1 MVGPF
6 TGPDQSAPLEAAG
19 NGGPR
24 QMITPQPGPGR
35 ILGEQNPA
43 YVLLSPPSLQPQ
55 PNLPHSRLTVTPER
69 RRQLLA
75 LLAELGLD
83 PLERQGPG
91 DSAQALAPLEEALSH
106 TSARLPINHERLEF
120 LGDAVLRLAAAE
132 YLEQQHG
139 GLSVGQRSAL
149 RAQLVSDRWLAELG
163 ERCGLERLWRI
174 GAMAAGDQA
183 GRATI
188 QAELCEAL
196 IGAIYL
202 AWGGPQGGLLAVAR
216 WLTPHWQRSSQELL
230 SDPDRHNWKSAL
242 QEWSQARGLGL
253 PTYHCHQA
261 SSGHGDPR
269 RFHCTA
275 SLPRAQA
282 SPMASG
288 SADQHTTAEGWGP
301 SRRAAEQA
309 AAARLLQLLRSAPAG

>member
-1 MVGPF
+1 
-6 TGPDQSAPLEAAG
+6 
-19 NGGPR
+19 
-24 QMITPQPGPGR
+24 
-35 ILGEQNPA
+35 
-43 YVLLSPPSLQPQ
+43 
-55 PNLPHSRLTVTPER
+55 VTPKR

-83 PLERQGPG
+83 PLESQGPG
-91 DSAQALAPLEEALSH
+91 DSSQALAPLEEALSH
-106 TSARLPINHERLEF
+106 TSARLSHNHERLEF

-132 YLEQQHG
+132 YLEQHHG

-174 GAMAAGDQA
+174 GAMAAGDRA

-196 IGAIYL
+196 VGAVYL
-202 AWGGPQGGLLAVAR
+202 AWGGPHGGLLAVAR
-216 WLTPHWQRSSQELL
+216 WLTPHWQRSTQELL

-253 PTYHCHQA
+253 PTYHCRQA
-261 SSGHGDPR
+261 SSVHGDPR

-275 SLPRAQA
+275 SLP
-282 SPMASG
+282 SG
-288 SADQHTTAEGWGP
+288 SPGQLTAAEGWGP

>member
-1 MVGPF
+1 MVGQF

-83 PLERQGPG
+83 PLENPGPG

-132 YLEQQHG
+132 YLEQHHG
-139 GLSVGQRSAL
+139 SLLVGQRSAL

-163 ERCGLERLWRI
+163 ERCGLERLSRI
-174 GAMAAGDQA
+174 GTMAASDQA

-288 SADQHTTAEGWGP
+288 SADQHTTSEGWGP

>member
-1 MVGPF
+1 MVGQF
-6 TGPDQSAPLEAAG
+6 TGPDPRAPLEAAG

-24 QMITPQPGPGR
+24 QMITPQPGQGR
-35 ILGEQNPA
+35 SLGEQNPA
-43 YVLLSPPSLQPQ
+43 YVLLSPLVTTPRPQ
-55 PNLPHSRLTVTPER
+55 PYCSATVTPER
-69 RRQLLA
+69 RLQLLA

-83 PLERQGPG
+83 PLAGPG
-91 DSAQALAPLEEALSH
+91 DSAQALAPLDEALSH
-106 TSARLPINHERLEF
+106 TSARLPRNHERLEF

-132 YLEQQHG
+132 YLEQHHG

-163 ERCGLERLWRI
+163 ERCCLERLWRI
-174 GAMAAGDQA
+174 GAMAAGDRA

-196 IGAIYL
+196 VGAIYL
-202 AWGGPQGGLLAVAR
+202 AWGGPSGGLLAVAR

-261 SSGHGDPR
+261 STGHGDPR

-275 SLPRAQA
+275 LLPA
-282 SPMASG
+282 P
-288 SADQHTTAEGWGP
+288 TAAANPACGEGWGP

-309 AAARLLQLLRSAPAG
+309 AAAQLLAALRSAPAD

>member
-1 MVGPF
+1 
-6 TGPDQSAPLEAAG
+6 
-19 NGGPR
+19 
-24 QMITPQPGPGR
+24 
-35 ILGEQNPA
+35 
-43 YVLLSPPSLQPQ
+43 
-55 PNLPHSRLTVTPER
+55 VTPER

-83 PLERQGPG
+83 PLENPGPG

-132 YLEQQHG
+132 YLEQHHG
-139 GLSVGQRSAL
+139 SLLVGQRSAL

-174 GAMAAGDQA
+174 GTMAAGDRA

-202 AWGGPQGGLLAVAR
+202 AWGGPHGGLLAVAR

>member
-1 MVGPF
+1 
-6 TGPDQSAPLEAAG
+6 
-19 NGGPR
+19 
-24 QMITPQPGPGR
+24 MITPQPGSGR

-43 YVLLSPPSLQPQ
+43 YVLLSPPSRQQQPK
-55 PNLPHSRLTVTPER
+55 PHSLLPPSHLTVTPER

-83 PLERQGPG
+83 PLESQGPG

-132 YLEQQHG
+132 YLEQHHG

-174 GAMAAGDQA
+174 GAMAAGDRA

-196 IGAIYL
+196 IGAIYV
-202 AWGGPQGGLLAVAR
+202 AWGGPHGGLLAVAR

-253 PTYHCHQA
+253 PSYHCVQA
-261 SSGHGDPR
+261 SSVHGDPR

-275 SLPRAQA
+275 SLPREQPR
-282 SPMASG
+282 SMASG
-288 SADQHTTAEGWGP
+288 SPDQQTKAEGWGP